1 MIARWTLYAS
11 VIGLACVIAG
21 AGAFIVLHTAPSGP
35 TFAWPFRLAA
45 RTNVLVMGLDRTVS
59 DQNPNIVYSIS
70 RTDTLIAASFDPASR
85 SVYFV
90 SVPRDSRVPVPGH
103 GFDKITNAHAYG
115 GSALTLRT
123 AEDFLGVRFPYYIE
137 ITERGLVHLIDAVG
151 GVTVRIDK
159 DLNYDDNWDGLH
171 IHLKKGNRRLG
182 GKAAMEFARFRHDP
196 LGDIGRVGRQQQ
208 MMNALVDELRKPRIL
223 FRVPRILKVFREDIT
238 TNLKPDQLVALAWF
252 GARLPRGALARDT
265 LPGRFGGY
273 AGYWLPDA
281 SQDRELIAREFYGI
295 DAAILAG
302 TTIDVINANTSRDAV
317 TDPLARL
324 AALGVRVV
332 RVTVAPDAAETSVV
346 MHGGDPR
353 VGKIVASA
361 LGVDHL
367 FTAGTGSGSDMT
379 LVLGKDYAFTATA
392 TPAAS
397 PAPPPPPVRRAPSH
411 RAAPQTRAAPTDTS
425 H

>member
-1 MIARWTLYAS
+1 
-11 VIGLACVIAG
+11 VIAG

-35 TFAWPFRLAA
+35 TFAWPFRLTA

-70 RTDTLIAASFDPASR
+70 RTDTLIATSFDPASR
-85 SVYFV
+85 SVYLI

-103 GFDKITNAHAYG
+103 GIDKITNAHAYG

-137 ITERGLVHLIDAVG
+137 INARGLTHLIDAVG
-151 GVTVRIDK
+151 GITVRIDK

-182 GKAAMEFARFRHDP
+182 GKAAMEYARFRHDP
-196 LGDIGRVGRQQQ
+196 LGDIGRVARQQQ
-208 MMNALVDELRKPRIL
+208 MMNGLMDELRNPRVV
-223 FRVPRILKVFREDIT
+223 FRAPRILKVLREDVT
-238 TNLKPDQLVALAWF
+238 TNLKPDQLIALAWF
-252 GARLPRGALARDT
+252 GARLPRGSLVHET
-265 LPGRFGGY
+265 LPGRFGMY

-281 SQDRELIAREFYGI
+281 SQDRALIASAFYGV
-295 DAAILAG
+295 DSAVLAG
-302 TTIDVINANTSRDAV
+302 TTVDVINANASQDAV
-317 TDPLARL
+317 IDPLARL

-361 LGVDHL
+361 LGVDRV

-379 LVLGKDYAFTATA
+379 LVLGRDYAFTATA

-397 PAPPPPPVRRAPSH
+397 PAPTPPPVTRAPTH
-411 RAAPQTRAAPTDTS
+411 RATSQTRAVPKHTT